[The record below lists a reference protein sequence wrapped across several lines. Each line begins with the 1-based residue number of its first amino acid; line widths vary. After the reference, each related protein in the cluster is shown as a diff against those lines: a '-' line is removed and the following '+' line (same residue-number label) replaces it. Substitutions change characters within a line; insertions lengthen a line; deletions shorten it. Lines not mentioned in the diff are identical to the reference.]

1 MHDDEI
7 DRNDATDEGDEHRR
21 FSRDDVYISI
31 DVREHGGGRHKA
43 LIMDLSQS
51 GCRISSVTYIAE
63 GRKIHVTLPG
73 FAPLE
78 AVVVWKNHD
87 EYGCSFTQPL
97 HAAIYD
103 HIRAKYPSLG
113 HL

>member
-1 MHDDEI
+1 MPDGPTERDE
-7 DRNDATDEGDEHRR
+7 TTEGGDEHRI
-21 FSRDDVYISI
+21 FSRGDVYISI

-43 LIMDLSQS
+43 LMMDLSQS
-51 GCRISSVTYIAE
+51 GCRISSVIYMGE
-63 GRKIHVTLPG
+63 GRNIHVTLPG

-78 AVVVWKNHD
+78 AVIVWKAQD

>member
-1 MHDDEI
+1 MPNGPNG
-7 DRNDATDEGDEHRR
+7 RYQATGFGNDYRK
-21 FSRDDVYISI
+21 FSRDHVYITI
-31 DVREHGGGRHKA
+31 DVREHGGSRHKA

-51 GCRISSVTYIAE
+51 GCRISSVTLINV
-63 GRKIHVTLPG
+63 GKQVHINLPG

-78 AVVVWKNHD
+78 GTIIWKLNT
-87 EYGCSFTQPL
+87 EYGCSFTNPL